1 MVGVTTVV
9 VIQPDWTR
17 TLLTPL
23 RALAWCAYLYF
34 VLVSVL
40 AVAGVA
46 FVFFAGLG
54 SGLLMA
60 TLVGI
65 PLLALVVM
73 SGRAWNRLYRSLARL
88 IGVTIDAPPPFVR
101 PPRPVAHACGR
112 DDRCSRLA
120 QPRIPGAACAFDDAD
135 RIRGARRGG
144 GVRRVG
150 RFTGGVVGDR

>member
-23 RALAWCAYLYF
+23 RALAWRAYLYF

-101 PPRPVAHACGR
+101 PPGRLHTRGR

-150 RFTGGVVGDR
+150 RFAGGVVGDR

>member
-73 SGRAWNRLYRSLARL
+73 SGRCVEQAVPVPGPADRGDHRRSAA
-88 IGVTIDAPPPFVR
+88 ISST
-101 PPRPVAHACGR
+101 PRPVAHACGR

-135 RIRGARRGG
+135 RIRSARRGG